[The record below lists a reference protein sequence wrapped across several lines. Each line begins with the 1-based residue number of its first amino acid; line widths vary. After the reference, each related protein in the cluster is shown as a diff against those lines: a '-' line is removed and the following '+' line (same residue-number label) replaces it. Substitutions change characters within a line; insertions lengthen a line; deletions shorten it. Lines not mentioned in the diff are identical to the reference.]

1 MNIYTKKNTLLLFI
15 FITLIFACSKSEK
28 TKESTI
34 LINNATII
42 NVIDGSLLKRRS
54 ILINKGIIQS
64 IGTYAQLKRLAL
76 KKNHIDIEHK
86 YVIPGLWD
94 MHAHIDKLSTN
105 FEHSKSML
113 SLFTLNGVTSIREM
127 GGNWS
132 KIKKLQDASNQSHFL
147 PSIFT
152 AGPILENKAF
162 VDWVAKVDN
171 DPEFKK
177 QRVRIGTSLEVE
189 RIIDSVIRLGVDF
202 LKIRTAASKEVFFE
216 IAKQAK
222 LKGVSFAGHVDA
234 KVDLY
239 EAVKSGIS
247 SLEHLDIFQ
256 LSGMSDTKMDSIVL
270 LMKQLK
276 TGYSPTLTYFKKHR
290 IYDRTKLKAFLNDST
305 YSTFPNRAYASKR
318 LLEKSFLAIK
328 RSDGS
333 QVPWEKMET
342 NFLKF
347 ANKIVRNNVLV
358 LAGTD
363 GANALVLPGFSLHE
377 ELKLYHSEL
386 KMTPLQVLQSATINP
401 AIYFGIEDKKGQI
414 KKGFVADLVVL
425 NKNPLLDIANIET
438 INSVLK
444 SGKLLTN
451 DVINRR
457 LKKIRTYNKEHQ

>member
-1 MNIYTKKNTLLLFI
+1 MKNSLSIFTLLILFY
-15 FITLIFACSKSEK
+15 ACSTSKKISE
-28 TKESTI
+28 SAL

-42 NVIDGSLLKRRS
+42 NVLDGSLLKEKS
-54 ILINKGIIQS
+54 ILIDQGIIQS
-64 IGTYAQLKRLAL
+64 IGSYSELKNRAF

-94 MHAHIDKLSTN
+94 MHAHIDKLSDD

-113 SLFTLNGVTSIREM
+113 SLYALNGVTSIREM

-132 KIKKLQDASNQSHFL
+132 KIKKLQEASKQSHFL
-147 PSIFT
+147 PTIFT
-152 AGPILENKAF
+152 AGPILENKTF

-177 QRVRIGTSLEVE
+177 QRVRIAHKSEVE
-189 RIIDSVIRLGVDF
+189 IIIDSVKKLGVDF

-222 LKGVSFAGHVDA
+222 LKGLRFAGHVDA

-256 LSGMSDTKMDSIVL
+256 LSGMSNAKMDSIVS
-270 LMKQLK
+270 LMKEMN

-290 IYDRTKLKAFLNDST
+290 IYDKTNINYFLNDTT
-305 YSTFPNRAYASKR
+305 YASFPKRAYASKR
-318 LLEKSFLAIK
+318 LLEKSVLAMK
-328 RSDGS
+328 RSEGS
-333 QVPWEKMET
+333 QVPWKKMEA

-347 ANKIVRNNVLV
+347 ASKIVSKDVTI

-363 GANALVLPGFSLHE
+363 GANALILPGFSLHE
-377 ELKLYHSEL
+377 ELRLYHSEL
-386 KMTPLQVLQSATINP
+386 KMTPLQILQSATINP
-401 AIYFGIEDKKGQI
+401 ATYFDI
-414 KKGFVADLVVL
+414 KSGLVKQGYNADLVIL
-425 NKNPLLDIANIET
+425 EKNPLSNMKNTET
-438 INSVLK
+438 IHSVLK
-444 SGKLLTN
+444 SGKMISNQEILE
-451 DVINRR
+451 R
-457 LKKIRTYNKEHQ
+457 LKLIRVYNKKTN

>member
-1 MNIYTKKNTLLLFI
+1 MKNTLLLLINFI
-15 FITLIFACSKSEK
+15 FFCGCSSSEK
-28 TKESTI
+28 TNESAL

-42 NVIDGSLLKRRS
+42 NVIDGSLLKGRS
-54 ILINKGIIQS
+54 ILIDKGIIQS
-64 IGTYAQLKRLAL
+64 IGTYGQLKRLAL
-76 KKNHIDIEHK
+76 KRNHIDIEHK
-86 YVIPGLWD
+86 YIIPGLWD
-94 MHAHIDKLSTN
+94 MHAHIDKLSTD

-113 SLFTLNGVTSIREM
+113 SLFTLNGITSIREM

-132 KIKKLQDASNQSHFL
+132 KIKKLQEASNQSHFL

-177 QRVRIGTSLEVE
+177 QRVRIGTPLEVE
-189 RIIDSVIRLGVDF
+189 RIIDSVIKLGVDF

-222 LKGVSFAGHVDA
+222 LKGIKFAGHVDA

-256 LSGMSDTKMDSIVL
+256 LSSMSDTKMDSIVL
-270 LMKQLK
+270 LMMEMK

-290 IYDRTKLKAFLNDST
+290 IYDRTKIKSFLNDST
-305 YSTFPNRAYASKR
+305 YATYPNRAYASKR

-328 RSDGS
+328 RSEGS
-333 QVPWEKMET
+333 QVPWKKMET

-347 ANKIVRNNVLV
+347 AKKIVTNNVLV

-377 ELKLYHSEL
+377 ELQLYHSEL
-386 KMTPLQVLQSATINP
+386 QMTPLKILQSATINP
-401 AIYFGIEDKKGQI
+401 AKYFDLQNSGQV
-414 KKGFVADLVVL
+414 KEGFIADLVVL
-425 NKNPLLDIANIET
+425 DKNPLESIDHIQT
-438 INSVLK
+438 INSVIK
-444 SGKLLTN
+444 SGTFISN
-451 DVINRR
+451 AAINKQLKIIRR
-457 LKKIRTYNKEHQ
+457 YNIEHQ

>member
-1 MNIYTKKNTLLLFI
+1 MKNTLSIFTFLILFY
-15 FITLIFACSKSEK
+15 ACSNPKK
-28 TKESTI
+28 INKAAL
-34 LINNATII
+34 LINNASII
-42 NVIDGSLLKRRS
+42 NVTDGSLLKGRS
-54 ILINKGIIQS
+54 ILIDNGVIQS
-64 IGTYAQLKRLAL
+64 IGTYAQLRNLAL

-94 MHAHIDKLSTN
+94 MHAHIDKLSID

-132 KIKKLQDASNQSHFL
+132 KIKELQEASNQSHFL

-177 QRVRIGTSLEVE
+177 QRVRIGTPLEVE

-216 IAKQAK
+216 VAKQAK
-222 LKGVSFAGHVDA
+222 LKGIKFAGHVDA

-256 LSGMSDTKMDSIVL
+256 LSSMSDSKMDSIVL

-290 IYDRTKLKAFLNDST
+290 IYDRTKIKSFLNDST
-305 YSTFPNRAYASKR
+305 YSTFPKRGYVSKR
-318 LLEKSFLAIK
+318 LLEKSLLAIK
-328 RSDGS
+328 RSEGS
-333 QVPWEKMET
+333 KVPWKKMES

-347 ANKIVRNNVLV
+347 AKKIVNNNVHL

-377 ELKLYHSEL
+377 ELKLYHSAL
-386 KMTPLQVLQSATINP
+386 KMTPLQILQSATINP
-401 AIYFGIEDKKGQI
+401 AKYFDLQNSGLVKE
-414 KKGFVADLVVL
+414 GFIADLVVL
-425 NKNPLLDIANIET
+425 DKNPLESIDNIQS
-438 INSVLK
+438 INSVIK
-444 SGKLLTN
+444 SGKLISN
-451 DVINRR
+451 AAINKQ
-457 LKKIRTYNKEHQ
+457 LKMVRMYNKQHQ